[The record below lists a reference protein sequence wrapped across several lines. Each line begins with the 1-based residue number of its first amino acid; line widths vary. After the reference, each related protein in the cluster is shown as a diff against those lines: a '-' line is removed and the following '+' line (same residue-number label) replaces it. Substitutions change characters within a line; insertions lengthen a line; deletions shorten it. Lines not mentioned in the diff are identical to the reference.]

1 MEREKCGTTCHIRG
15 QTCSLTTRSL
25 TEFYYIHKITNTCLP
40 NYSER
45 RSGKSWELVTPS
57 LHQSSDV
64 ALDIEKL
71 LKYKENHLSLCVNR
85 STFFF
90 LLEQKLSVRWSSR
103 ISCLSYSVNH
113 EEDRRR
119 HQNYRKAYKP
129 WGRGLNWSDWF
140 RNFEFANLVS
150 QDFGKFAIFL
160 LVLDL
165 MQECYVISLPEFYL
179 FLIRRSACFVK
190 YFHIAEKLSERDW
203 HTVLNHRRRESN

>member
-45 RSGKSWELVTPS
+45 RSGKSWELVTLS

-90 LLEQKLSVRWSSR
+90 FFWNKN
-103 ISCLSYSVNH
+103 CLSGDPPGSLAFPIVLTT
-113 EEDRRR
+113 
-119 HQNYRKAYKP
+119 KKTVVVIKTIVKP
-129 WGRGLNWSDWF
+129 IN
-140 RNFEFANLVS
+140 
-150 QDFGKFAIFL
+150 
-160 LVLDL
+160 
-165 MQECYVISLPEFYL
+165 PEGE
-179 FLIRRSACFVK
+179 V
-190 YFHIAEKLSERDW
+190 
-203 HTVLNHRRRESN
+203 